1 MLFFIFLRSECWT
14 FYQFF
19 FFLIDLYAFIIGSYI
34 IWTAVAGVR
43 YSIEHIRTK
52 RVAVLLGQIWKWC
65 AIVIKSS
72 VLLSIWVRIIWFF
85 ISRNQCSI
93 SGLYI
98 NYWHIVI
105 VPDFYHSCIDWAAL
119 WAFGDRAD
127 ARACWWKPSIPA
139 LSGLGI
145 RTYFSQDMD

>member
-1 MLFFIFLRSECWT
+1 MASSAMVNSFLIVILHISEIRMLNFLPN
-14 FYQFF
+14 F

-98 NYWHIVI
+98 NY
-105 VPDFYHSCIDWAAL
+105 
-119 WAFGDRAD
+119 
-127 ARACWWKPSIPA
+127 
-139 LSGLGI
+139 
-145 RTYFSQDMD
+145 